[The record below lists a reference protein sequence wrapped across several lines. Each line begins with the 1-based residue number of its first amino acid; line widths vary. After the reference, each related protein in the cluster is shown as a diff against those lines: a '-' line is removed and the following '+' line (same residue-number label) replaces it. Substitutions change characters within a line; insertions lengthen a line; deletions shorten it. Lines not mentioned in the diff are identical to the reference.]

1 MKRKLKIIVK
11 RIYFTTNLDYESAII
26 FLINT
31 LKSTGFINLTSKQKK
46 SVLFNFL
53 VCFDSFISAIDN
65 PKKRSKTFKD
75 SESVLSWIDN
85 KLYSLV
91 CNIQHVKI
99 Y

>member
-11 RIYFTTNLDYESAII
+11 RIYFCTNLDYETTII

-31 LKSTGFINLTSKQKK
+31 LKNTGFVNLTSKQKK

-53 VCFDSFISAIDN
+53 LCFDSFISSIDN

-75 SESVLSWIDN
+75 SESVLNWIN
-85 KLYSLV
+85 IKLYSLV
-91 CNIQHVKI
+91 CNIQHIKI